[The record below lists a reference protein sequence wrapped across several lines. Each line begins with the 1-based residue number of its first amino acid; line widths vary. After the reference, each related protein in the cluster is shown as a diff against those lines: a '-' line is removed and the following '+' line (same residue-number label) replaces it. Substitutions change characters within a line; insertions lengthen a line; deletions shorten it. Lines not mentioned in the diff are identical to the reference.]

1 LGVESL
7 VLESSDSLRVGGFAL
22 TIWKNAWKVL
32 DVVGVGDILR
42 HQHIQ
47 LHGWVENKLWILF
60 RQQLC
65 YLNMVLI
72 VDTINIHKFFI
83 ILNTLSILDF
93 WSGCYLV
100 RWQKQQ
106 ISYLKKTNIIR
117 KEEKVTIFYLILK

>member
-47 LHGWVENKLWILF
+47 LHG
-60 RQQLC
+60 
-65 YLNMVLI
+65 
-72 VDTINIHKFFI
+72 
-83 ILNTLSILDF
+83 
-93 WSGCYLV
+93 
-100 RWQKQQ
+100 
-106 ISYLKKTNIIR
+106 
-117 KEEKVTIFYLILK
+117 